1 MAQNP
6 RLDAFIYGNAG
17 PPQPTGANLA
27 PQGADLAA
35 SPAPVPTANP
45 AQAPAAGPPNLVAQA
60 MNMFRQGLIS
70 QTQLD
75 KLMAQFA
82 PATNQ
87 AAPPGPTP
95 GPVPGNIPLGIRG

>member
-1 MAQNP
+1 MAQDP
-6 RLDAFIYGNAG
+6 
-17 PPQPTGANLA
+17 LA

-35 SPAPVPTANP
+35 SPAPVPTPQN

-60 MNMFRQGLIS
+60 MNMFRQGIIS

-82 PATNQ
+82 PAQ
-87 AAPPGPTP
+87 AAPPSTPTP
-95 GPVPGNIPLGIRG
+95 TGPVPGNVSLGIRG